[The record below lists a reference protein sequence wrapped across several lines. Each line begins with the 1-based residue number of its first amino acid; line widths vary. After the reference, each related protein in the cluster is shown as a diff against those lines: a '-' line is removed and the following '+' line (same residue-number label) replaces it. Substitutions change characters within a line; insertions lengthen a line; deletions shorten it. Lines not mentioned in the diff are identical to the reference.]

1 MRSTIFVTALLC
13 GAAFASAA
21 SAQGTQQA
29 AQNAQSPQGKLQ
41 DVTLCGDV
49 APDKAIKGCTALI
62 EAGGAKGMS
71 LYDAH
76 FNRGLAWSQKNEHVK
91 AIADYDAAFKMR
103 PKDAALL
110 QSRCWSRAVLGR
122 LSQALQDCNASL
134 ALNPKDPDTLEIRGF
149 TYRKMRDFA
158 RSLADYDAALEMRPD
173 AASTLFGRGV
183 TKQDMGIHDQGTADI
198 KAARQMDAKVDAR
211 FIQVGV
217 HR

>member
-1 MRSTIFVTALLC
+1 MRAISALAILLS
-13 GAAFASAA
+13 GMAFATNAP
-21 SAQGTQQA
+21 AQSKSPTA
-29 AQNAQSPQGKLQ
+29 AQPPSVA
-41 DVTLCGDV
+41 LCADP
-49 APDKAIKGCTALI
+49 APDKAIPACTTII
-62 EAGGAKGMS
+62 EAGGVKGMA

-76 FNRGLAWSQKNEHVK
+76 FNRGLAWSQKNDHVK
-91 AIADYDAAFKMR
+91 AIADYDAAFKLR

-158 RSLADYDAALEMRPD
+158 RSIADYDAALELRPD

-183 TKQDMGIHDQGTADI
+183 TKQDMGVFDEGGADI
-198 KAARQMDAKVDAR
+198 KAARKMDAKVDAR
-211 FIQVGV
+211 YIQVGI

>member
-1 MRSTIFVTALLC
+1 MRTIVVAAVLLFAF
-13 GAAFASAA
+13 GAS
-21 SAQGTQQA
+21 SAQAQTR
-29 AQNAQSPQGKLQ
+29 AQNMA
-41 DVTLCGDV
+41 LCNDP

-62 EAGGAKGMS
+62 DAGAEKPVA
-71 LYDAH
+71 LFDAY
-76 FNRGLAWSQKNEHVK
+76 FNRGLAWSQKNQHVK
-91 AIADYDAAFKMR
+91 AIADYDAAAKLQ

-122 LSQALQDCNASL
+122 LSQALQDCNASI

-158 RSLADYDAALEMRPD
+158 RSLADYDAALELRPD

-183 TKQDMGIHDQGTADI
+183 TKQDMGVPDEGGKDI
-198 KAARQMDAKVDAR
+198 QAARQLDAKVDAR
-211 FIQVGV
+211 YIQVGV

>member
-1 MRSTIFVTALLC
+1 MRSLTAIAILS
-13 GAAFASAA
+13 AMAFSTNATAQSKPPSAA
-21 SAQGTQQA
+21 QPPNVA
-29 AQNAQSPQGKLQ
+29 
-41 DVTLCGDV
+41 LCSDP
-49 APDKAIKGCTALI
+49 APDKAIPGCTAVI
-62 EAGGAKGMS
+62 DAGGAKGMS

-76 FNRGLAWSQKNEHVK
+76 FNRGLAWSQKNDHVK
-91 AIADYDAAFKMR
+91 AIADYDVAFKMR